1 MGNSTK
7 RILGIGILKEASG
20 QDPNY
25 DPDRVKQEVNRELA
39 RLEEAG
45 FEMTLYFADSTQLE
59 KTLPEV
65 EQHLKNGPWDGIS
78 IGFGLRGAIEY
89 TSLFEDI
96 VNMVVTKT
104 WGPEEQR
111 PRFMFT
117 ASTTDI
123 YDAAIRVLGV

>member
-1 MGNSTK
+1 MSNSTK
-7 RILGIGILKEASG
+7 RILGIGILKEASD

-25 DPDRVKQEVNRELA
+25 HPDRVKQEVNQELA

-45 FEMTLYFADSTQLE
+45 FAMTLYFADSPLLE
-59 KTLPEV
+59 KTLPEIK
-65 EQHLKNGPWDGIS
+65 QHLKNGPWDGIS
-78 IGFGLRGAIEY
+78 IGFGLRGAVEY

-96 VNMVVTKT
+96 VNMVVTET
-104 WGPEEQR
+104 WGHKEQR

-117 ASTTDI
+117 ATTTDI